1 MQKIEPV
8 KNLILKELHGHFRN
22 SYVLKVFVIRT
33 REELERERWPLRV
46 RTSLSDVIMGMTAN
60 PGLIHSPAYLQTCF

>member
-22 SYVLKVFVIRT
+22 SYVLKDFVIRT
-33 REELERERWPLRV
+33 REEQFLPMPSCDVLRHLF
-46 RTSLSDVIMGMTAN
+46 SL
-60 PGLIHSPAYLQTCF
+60 